1 MIMPMITGNDT
12 NDDEDDDTMVMMIM
26 IYNDNSKYQSNII
39 IQYFS
44 ILTLHR
50 VMI

>member
-26 IYNDNSKYQSNII
+26 IYNDNSKYPLS
-39 IQYFS
+39 S
-44 ILTLHR
+44 
-50 VMI
+50 V

>member
-26 IYNDNSKYQSNII
+26 IYNDNSKYQLS
-39 IQYFS
+39 S
-44 ILTLHR
+44 
-50 VMI
+50 V